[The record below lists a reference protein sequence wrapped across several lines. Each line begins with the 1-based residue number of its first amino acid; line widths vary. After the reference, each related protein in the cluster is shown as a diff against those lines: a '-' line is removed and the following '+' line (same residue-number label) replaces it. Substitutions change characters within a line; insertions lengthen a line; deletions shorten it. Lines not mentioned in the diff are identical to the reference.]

1 MDRNLISKCGRRY
14 PIVEGL
20 PVLLVREKPQ
30 TWLKHTADLRNRLSR
45 VILAEMLQEAV
56 RISHL
61 ELTFAKWKETSIS
74 NQLLDVEIKVLCNTS
89 RGHYGTQG

>member
-61 ELTFAKWKETSIS
+61 ETGVREMEGNVHQQPAT
-74 NQLLDVEIKVLCNTS
+74 
-89 RGHYGTQG
+89 